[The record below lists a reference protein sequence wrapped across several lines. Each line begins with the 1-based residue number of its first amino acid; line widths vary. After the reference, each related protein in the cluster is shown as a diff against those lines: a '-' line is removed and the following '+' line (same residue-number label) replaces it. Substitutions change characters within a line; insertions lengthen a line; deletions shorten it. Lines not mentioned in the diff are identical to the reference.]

1 MLGIDWEKEEG
12 GSKCLPLLIYL
23 KTALLSYNSQKIQ
36 A

>member
-23 KTALLSYNSQKIQ
+23 NRDVLIG
-36 A
+36 